1 MGSRD
6 MLEISRRLRAALTP
20 GDLDHTLAQI
30 TAAAVEVLP
39 DVQSASITVK
49 HADGRL
55 ETAAPTDQLICD
67 VDAKQY
73 ELQQGPCYEAAVDTV
88 HVTAPHLA
96 QDSRWPEYAAA
107 AVSAGIRAQT
117 GIRLFDAKASNG
129 ALNLYSERAGA
140 FADLDG
146 LHELFSHQAG
156 VAIDFARQI
165 DQLQQAIETRQ
176 LIGEAVGVVMER
188 FQLDDARAFGFLTRL
203 SQTEN
208 IKLKVIAEQLVNEA
222 REQASGSSS

>member
-6 MLEISRRLRAALTP
+6 ILEISRRLRAALTP
-20 GDLDHTLAQI
+20 GDLDHTLGEI
-30 TAAAVEVLP
+30 TAAAVDVLP
-39 DVQSASITVK
+39 DVQYASITVK

-55 ETAAPTDQLICD
+55 ETAAPTDRLICD

-73 ELQQGPCYEAAVDTV
+73 QLQQGPCYEAAVDAV
-88 HVTAPHLA
+88 HVTAPRLA
-96 QDSRWPEYAAA
+96 TDSRWPEYAAA
-107 AVSAGIRAQT
+107 AVSAGIQAQA

-129 ALNLYSERAGA
+129 ALNLYSQREGA

-156 VAIDFARQI
+156 MAIDFARHI

-203 SQTEN
+203 SQNEN
-208 IKLKVIAEQLVNEA
+208 IKLKVVAEQLVDQV
-222 REQASGSSS
+222 REQAAGSSS